1 MVDFKELHR
10 GTKICPSHDP
20 LGTKLWKI
28 SVNARKM
35 R

>member
-20 LGTKLWKI
+20 LGTNWGQNSGKHL
-28 SVNARKM
+28 
-35 R
+35 